1 MKIKIINHRKFRRRV
16 ILIVFILCCIV
27 FNIKN
32 SASSEAKIEYKTIT
46 VSSGD
51 TLWTI
56 AQREQERNKYYEEKD
71 VREIISDIKDI
82 NNLKSSNLSVEQ
94 NLNIPTIK

>member
-16 ILIVFILCCIV
+16 ILILFILCCIV

-46 VSSGD
+46 VSRGD

-56 AQREQERNKYYEEKD
+56 AQREQ
-71 VREIISDIKDI
+71 IISDIKNI
-82 NNLKSSNLSVEQ
+82 NNLKSSSLSIEQ
-94 NLNIPTIK
+94 NLNIPTIR

>member
-1 MKIKIINHRKFRRRV
+1 MKLKIINHRKFRKRF

-46 VSSGD
+46 VSNGD

-56 AQREQERNKYYEEKD
+56 AEKEQKRNKYYEEKD
-71 VREIISDIKDI
+71 VREIISDIKAI
-82 NNLKSSNLSVEQ
+82 NNLQSSNLSVEQ
-94 NLNIPTIK
+94 NLNIPIIR

>member
-46 VSSGD
+46 VSNGD

-82 NNLKSSNLSVEQ
+82 NNLQSSNLSVEQ